1 MTEVIYVFQRNED
14 LSVCALGMSFV
25 HRERGEGFF
34 IIIFKKGG
42 TEGKRAGSVW
52 NDRKQTVTCESTD
65 LHGLHGHRS
74 LTSNQMLTRSFM

>member
-25 HRERGEGFF
+25 HRERGGFF

-52 NDRKQTVTCESTD
+52 NDLKQTVTCESTD
-65 LHGLHGHRS
+65 LHGFKLLPYKRTGALQAS
-74 LTSNQMLTRSFM
+74 KC